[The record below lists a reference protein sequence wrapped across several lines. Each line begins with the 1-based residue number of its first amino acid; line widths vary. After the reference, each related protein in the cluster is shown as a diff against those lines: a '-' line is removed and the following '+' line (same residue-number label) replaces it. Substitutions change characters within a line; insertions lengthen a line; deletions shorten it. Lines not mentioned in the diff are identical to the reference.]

1 MADYILAADPD
12 GQRIGEVLRDTY
24 DQLLDGQNTG
34 RWDWLTLRKTEKT
47 HMGTLVEINLHR
59 EFDFDDGDKMD
70 YRIVG
75 IDVDCKFSQAI
86 GGWEMPPESLGH
98 LCLVVWASDDL
109 ARWEAGLIR
118 VREHLLRP
126 GGNRDAKRRLTDEG
140 ESRILWLYD
149 KPALPE
155 NLLLHLSED
164 ARERIFT
171 AGSGQR
177 RINEL
182 FRSVTGRII
191 RRAVILTVA
200 MQDDSLK
207 RARDARLPKHLGS
220 EGYLVLGHQEQDP
233 LVAAALDLPVPRKG
247 EFISVRVVPHHG
259 EACAGVAEISGTLW
273 RVADPHDAPGV
284 APQLSRIARRTAG

>member
-1 MADYILAADPD
+1 MTDYIVTADPH
-12 GQRIGEVLRDTY
+12 GERLGDVLRDTY
-24 DQLLDGQNTG
+24 DQLLDGQATG

-59 EFDFDDGDKMD
+59 EFDFGDGDKMD
-70 YRIVG
+70 YC
-75 IDVDCKFSQAI
+75 IDGAEVDCKFSQSL
-86 GGWEMPPESLGH
+86 GGWEMPPESVGH

-109 ARWEAGLIR
+109 SRWEAGLIR
-118 VREHLLRP
+118 VHEGFLRP

-140 ESRILWLYD
+140 ESRVRWLYD
-149 KPALPE
+149 RPPLPE
-155 NLLLHLSED
+155 NLLLHLTDE
-164 ARERIFT
+164 ARERIFS
-171 AGSGQR
+171 AGSGQQ

-207 RARDARLPKHLGS
+207 RARDARLPRHLGR

-233 LVAAALDLPVPRKG
+233 LVAAALGLPVPRKG
-247 EFISVRVVPHHG
+247 EFISARVTPHDG
-259 EACAGVAEISGTLW
+259 LPGPGVAEINGNLW
-273 RVADPHDAPGV
+273 RVAGPDDTPPA
-284 APQLSRIARRTAG
+284 APQLVRVARRDAR